1 MSVKVKLPSILRK
14 YTDGQEFMEMPVGS
28 PIDCLR
34 GLETRFPK
42 IKRWLRDKDG
52 KLRPQVWFFIN
63 GRRIYENELNNIMK
77 DGDELSVLFA
87 IGGG

>member
-14 YTDGQEFMEMPVGS
+14 YTEGQEFLEMPASS
-28 PIDCLR
+28 PIDCVNHL
-34 GLETRFPK
+34 GKRFPK
-42 IKRWLRDKDG
+42 IKRCLYDKEG
-52 KLRPQVWFFIN
+52 KLRPQVWFFLN
-63 GRRIYENELNNIMK
+63 GRRIYEDELNSVMK

>member
-14 YTDGQEFMEMPVGS
+14 YTDGLEIVEMPVSS
-28 PIDCLR
+28 PIDCLSGIER
-34 GLETRFPK
+34 RFPK
-42 IKRWLRDKDG
+42 IKRWVRDKDG

-77 DGDELSVLFA
+77 DGDELSILFA